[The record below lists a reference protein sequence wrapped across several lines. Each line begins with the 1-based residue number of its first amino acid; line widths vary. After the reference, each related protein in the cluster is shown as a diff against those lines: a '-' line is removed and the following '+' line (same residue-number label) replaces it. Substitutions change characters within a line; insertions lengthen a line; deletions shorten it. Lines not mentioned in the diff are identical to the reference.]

1 MNTRKNNDDRPYQG
15 HLVEARNALDRL
27 INDDAQL
34 GNIQA
39 GATVLINA
47 LQSGRRV
54 ISCGNGGSM
63 CDAMHLAEELSGR
76 FREDRA
82 AMAAVAISDPSYI
95 SCVANDYGY
104 EQVFARFVEG
114 NGTAGDVL
122 FAISTSGSSRSVVL
136 SAQAAHA
143 RGMMVVGLTGRPGS
157 QLEEDADI
165 CICTSAGRYADR
177 VQELH
182 IKVIHILI
190 ELVERSLQPSNYT

>member
-1 MNTRKNNDDRPYQG
+1 MIDHIRNN
-15 HLVEARNALDRL
+15 LIEARDALDRL
-27 INDDAQL
+27 ISDDAQL

-39 GATVLINA
+39 GASLLIDA

-76 FREDRA
+76 FREDRP

-114 NGTAGDVL
+114 NGAAGDVL
-122 FAISTSGSSRSVVL
+122 FAISTSGSSRSVIL
-136 SAQAAHA
+136 AAQAARA
-143 RGMMVVGLTGRPGS
+143 KGMKVIGLTGRPGAALGES
-157 QLEEDADI
+157 SDV

-190 ELVERSLQPSNYT
+190 ELVERTLQPANYVVKP

>member
-1 MNTRKNNDDRPYQG
+1 MIDHIRNN
-15 HLVEARNALDRL
+15 LIEARSALDSL
-27 INDDAQL
+27 INDSAQL
-34 GNIQA
+34 GNIEA
-39 GATVLINA
+39 GAALLIDA
-47 LQSGRRV
+47 LGNGRRV

-76 FREDRA
+76 FRENRP

-114 NGTAGDVL
+114 NGAAGDIL
-122 FAISTSGSSRSVVL
+122 FAISTSGSSPSVL
-136 SAQAAHA
+136 LGAQAARA
-143 RGMMVVGLTGRPGS
+143 KGMKVVGLTGRPGS
-157 QLEEDADI
+157 QLERFVDVT
-165 CICTSAGRYADR
+165 ICTSAGRYADR

-190 ELVERSLQPSNYT
+190 ELVERSLQPANYPPKG

>member
-1 MNTRKNNDDRPYQG
+1 MIEHIREN
-15 HLVEARNALDRL
+15 LVEARDALDHL
-27 INDDAQL
+27 INDDTQL
-34 GNIQA
+34 GNIEA
-39 GATVLINA
+39 GAAILIDA
-47 LQSGRRV
+47 LRSGRRV

-76 FREDRA
+76 FRDDRP

-104 EQVFARFVEG
+104 EQVFARFIEG
-114 NGTAGDVL
+114 NGVAGDIL
-122 FAISTSGSSRSVVL
+122 FAISTSGNSPSVVL
-136 SAQAAHA
+136 AAQAARA
-143 RGMMVVGLTGRPGS
+143 KGLKVIGLTGRPGS
-157 QLEEDADI
+157 KLAQSTDV

-190 ELVERSLQPSNYT
+190 ELVERAVQPSNYPTRE

>member
-1 MNTRKNNDDRPYQG
+1 MIDHIRAN
-15 HLVEARNALDRL
+15 LVEARDALDRF
-27 INDDAQL
+27 ISDDTQL

-39 GATVLINA
+39 GASLLIDA
-47 LQSGRRV
+47 LRSGRRV

-76 FREDRA
+76 FREDRP

-104 EQVFARFVEG
+104 DQVFARFVQG
-114 NGTAGDVL
+114 NGGDGDVL
-122 FAISTSGSSRSVVL
+122 FAISTSGSSPSVVL
-136 SAQAAHA
+136 AAQAARA
-143 RGMMVVGLTGRPGS
+143 RGMKVIGLTGRSGS
-157 QLEEDADI
+157 QLEQNADV

-190 ELVERSLQPSNYT
+190 ELVERALQPANYPVNK